1 MKPTLIAFE
10 GIDKVG
16 KTAIRECVR
25 KDLKFGPLP
34 MDRFL
39 ASNFAYDCYY
49 NRKHYIQ
56 NYKEMEELLLKSFDI
71 VLVYLTCREEELVAR
86 LKVENSGTG
95 AFINKKVMNHV
106 IIPDIYF
113 AAYFYYS
120 QFRKIIID
128 TSDFEVEYTAEIVK
142 RFVRSDSFV
151 STEYMSGEWKGRI
164 KKDSDNF
171 LKLDTLSIF
180 NGAEA
185 VFKGT
190 LDCDNLLRFV

>member
-10 GIDKVG
+10 GIDRVG
-16 KTAIRECVR
+16 KTAVRECVR
-25 KDLKFGPLP
+25 KNLKFGPLP

-56 NYKEMEELLLKSFDI
+56 NYEEIEASLLKSFNI
-71 VLVYLTCREEELVAR
+71 VLVYLVCREKKLVAR
-86 LKVENSGTG
+86 LKVENPRTG
-95 AFINKKVMNHV
+95 AFIGENEIED
-106 IIPDIYF
+106 IIVPDIYF

-120 QFRKIIID
+120 RFKKIIID
-128 TSDFEVEYTAEIVK
+128 TSDFEIEYTAEIVK
-142 RFVRSDSFV
+142 RFVRCDSFV
-151 STEYMSGEWKGRI
+151 STEYMSEEWVERI
-164 KKDSDNF
+164 KRDSDKY

-180 NGAEA
+180 KGERA
-185 VFKGT
+185 VFRGT